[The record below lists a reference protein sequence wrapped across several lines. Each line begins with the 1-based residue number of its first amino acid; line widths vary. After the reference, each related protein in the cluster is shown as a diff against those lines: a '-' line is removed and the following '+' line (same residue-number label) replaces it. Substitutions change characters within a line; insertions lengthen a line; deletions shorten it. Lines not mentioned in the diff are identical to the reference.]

1 VLALDVG
8 KRRIGLA
15 GTDPTG
21 ALVLP
26 LEVLKRRS
34 AREDLDHLLGV
45 IDDRKVQVLVVGIPI
60 REDGSEGKIAKDA
73 RFFAGKLAA
82 LRPALQIEFHDEAYT
97 TVEAEDRLRKRGMD
111 GRKRKAVVDAVAAQV
126 ILESWLAARA
136 QPAG

>member
-1 VLALDVG
+1 MG

-26 LEVLKRRS
+26 LKVLRRRS
-34 AREDLDHLLGV
+34 LREDLDHLLGL
-45 IDDRKVQVLVVGIPI
+45 IDERQVQVLVVGIPI

-73 RFFAGKLAA
+73 RFIGGKLAA
-82 LRPALQIEFHDEAYT
+82 LRPALQIEYFDEAYT
-97 TVEAEDRLRKRGMD
+97 TVEAEDRLRERGLD

-126 ILESWLAARA
+126 ILESWLDRKSA
-136 QPAG
+136 PG